1 MQVDSFQIALDTLNA
16 FLEEREAEALKKEE
30 ETQRQVLREHARNT
44 VLKSLR
50 TATRGKVLP
59 ETIHTLVLKRWP
71 TMMYNHYL
79 TQGKENNE
87 WVSIIDTLRSIIN
100 SVQPLL
106 NINDLDHL
114 ISSRDALMESTR
126 NYLQRTNQS
135 EEDIEQV
142 IQNLSNIHQSLIDQT
157 DFDEAAETTEEET
170 ENTASTGET
179 ASNQVEPEEDESP
192 KLQLPSNIVP
202 GMWFQIY
209 NGEDKAQRRCKLS
222 VVILEDQKLVF
233 VNYQGEI
240 IIEKDLGEFLDEIAD
255 GKSKVIMGHS
265 VFDYALSSVVH
276 GLQRVH

>member
-1 MQVDSFQIALDTLNA
+1 M
-16 FLEEREAEALKKEE
+16 
-30 ETQRQVLREHARNT
+30 
-44 VLKSLR
+44 
-50 TATRGKVLP
+50 
-59 ETIHTLVLKRWP
+59 
-71 TMMYNHYL
+71 
-79 TQGKENNE
+79 
-87 WVSIIDTLRSIIN
+87 
-100 SVQPLL
+100 QPLL

-114 ISSRDALMESTR
+114 ISSRDSLIESTR

-142 IQNLSNIHQSLIDQT
+142 IQKLSNIHQSLIDQT
-157 DFDEAAETTEEET
+157 DFDEAAETIEEET
-170 ENTASTGET
+170 ENTASTDET

-240 IIEKDLGEFLDEIAD
+240 IIEKDLREFLDEIAD

-276 GLQRVH
+276 GLQHVH